1 MIRVGIIGIGNIS
14 GSHIDGYRAF
24 GDRCKIVAFCDLDE
38 GKATRRAAELGL
50 GISIYEDASNMLQN
64 EDLDLV
70 SIATPPDTHADLT
83 IVALDQGVNVLVEK
97 PMAPSLEECDR
108 MIAAQERSGKLL
120 SVVAQNRFRNDTATL
135 KSVIDSGL
143 IGPVSHVQV
152 DSLWWRGLP
161 YYDLWWRGT
170 WGSEGGGCTLNHAIH
185 HLDLLC
191 WLMGMPESILAAMTN
206 AQHENAEVEDLSIAI
221 MTYQRALAQVTS
233 SVVHHGQE
241 AGITVQGRDAKI
253 AQPWAAAAELTQA
266 NGFPSPEGNPELVG
280 DMNDLAQQHEPLPHV
295 GHAGQIGDVLSALE
309 TPGGQPSISGQDG
322 RNAVEMVTAIYAS
335 AIERTHIELPI
346 SQDNPF
352 YQSGALAAEAP
363 RFYRKTNSVREQ
375 AGDITVGVKS
385 EEG

>member
-1 MIRVGIIGIGNIS
+1 MITIGIIGIGNIS
-14 GSHIDGYRAF
+14 GSHIDGYLAF
-24 GDRCKIVAFCDLDE
+24 PDQCEIVAFCDINAA
-38 GKATRRAAELGL
+38 KATRKAAELDL
-50 GISIYEDASNMLQN
+50 GIRVYENASTMFQKEN
-64 EDLDLV
+64 LDLV

-83 IVALDQGVNVLVEK
+83 IEALEQGVNVLLEK

-108 MIAAQERSGKLL
+108 IIAAREKSGKLL
-120 SVVAQNRFRNDTATL
+120 SVVAQNRFRNDMAAL
-135 KSVIDSGL
+135 KSVLDSGL

-170 WGSEGGGCTLNHAIH
+170 WASEGGGCTLNHAIH

-191 WLMGMPESILAAMTN
+191 WLMGMPQSVLAAMTN

-221 MTYQRALAQVTS
+221 MTYHRALAQVTS

-266 NGFPSPEGNPELVG
+266 NGFPRREGNSELV
-280 DMNDLAQQHEPLPHV
+280 DALDELAQQQEPLSHV
-295 GHAGQIGDVLSALE
+295 GHTGQIGDVLSALE
-309 TPGGQPSISGQDG
+309 NPGRQPSISAQDG
-322 RNAVEMVTAIYAS
+322 RNAVEVVTAIYAS
-335 AIERTHIELPI
+335 AIDSTHIELPI
-346 SQDNPF
+346 RQDNRF
-352 YQSGALAAEAP
+352 YRQGTLETEAP
-363 RFYRKTNSVREQ
+363 RFYQKKNSVKEQ
-375 AGDITVGVKS
+375 SGDIIVGVKS